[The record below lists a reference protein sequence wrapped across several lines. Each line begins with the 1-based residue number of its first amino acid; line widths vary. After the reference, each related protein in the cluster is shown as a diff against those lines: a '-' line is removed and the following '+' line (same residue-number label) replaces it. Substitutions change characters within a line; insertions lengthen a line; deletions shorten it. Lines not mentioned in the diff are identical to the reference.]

1 MTLDVIEPS
10 FVRLH
15 ATIVPYVIFQVTMTE
30 GVEPGWLGGVLHG
43 QTGWFPEAYTEP
55 LDTREAEVASESLVR
70 TQLE

>member
-1 MTLDVIEPS
+1 MHTSGRIYTTNAS
-10 FVRLH
+10 
-15 ATIVPYVIFQVTMTE
+15 YVIFQVTMTE
-30 GVEPGWLGGVLHG
+30 GVEPGWLGGELHG